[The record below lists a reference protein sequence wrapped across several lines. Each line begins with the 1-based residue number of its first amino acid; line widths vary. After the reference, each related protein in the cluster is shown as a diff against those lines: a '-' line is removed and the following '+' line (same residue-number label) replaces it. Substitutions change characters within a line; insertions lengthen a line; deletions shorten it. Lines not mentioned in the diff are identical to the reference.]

1 MKVCRHAP
9 ISDEEPPLPTPLNS
23 LYPFWER
30 RNYTDRISDL
40 YREWLEKNQKR
51 IIMRNK
57 QEKKVI
63 EQLGE
68 QYEVLTFFFFS
79 STNFTFSK
87 RVLTLSSISPTETML
102 KIGTISRE
110 SKLSEENSLKSN
122 MKEWE

>member
-1 MKVCRHAP
+1 
-9 ISDEEPPLPTPLNS
+9 
-23 LYPFWER
+23 
-30 RNYTDRISDL
+30 
-40 YREWLEKNQKR
+40 
-51 IIMRNK
+51 MRNK

-68 QYEVLTFFFFS
+68 QYEVLTFFFFQVL
-79 STNFTFSK
+79 TLLFSK

>member
-1 MKVCRHAP
+1 
-9 ISDEEPPLPTPLNS
+9 
-23 LYPFWER
+23 
-30 RNYTDRISDL
+30 
-40 YREWLEKNQKR
+40 
-51 IIMRNK
+51 MRNK

-68 QYEVLTFFFFS
+68 QYEVLTFFFS

-122 MKEWE
+122 MKELE